1 MKTQEHNKKRVCVI
15 GAGAAGMMCAVFA
28 AKSGADVTLFEK
40 NTSQKHFLSEEYFD
54 NAYMGK
60 KLLITGKG
68 RCNVTNNCDEDT
80 FLKNVPVNPK
90 FLYAALHEFSTADT
104 IEFFESGGCELKTE
118 RGNRVFPKSDKA
130 LDILRVLKDRLRQ
143 YGVKVINRAVAEI
156 GTADGEFK
164 SVTDSSGNVYEFDAA
179 CICTGGISYPVT
191 GSTGDGYRFAENTGH
206 NIKTPKAS
214 LVPLTSDDALCA
226 DCQGLSLKNVTVS
239 VVDNKKKKKVY
250 SALGEMLFTHYGL
263 SGPLILSA
271 SAHMRDIEKDR
282 YKICIDLKPSLD
294 EKTLDNRLLSDF
306 SKYINKDM
314 KNALCDLLPSKLILP
329 FLSYCGIKPDEKPN
343 GITKEQRHTMV
354 RALKDLEIGISGTRP
369 AAEAIITSGGVSV
382 KDVNSSTMESKKI
395 KNLYFAGEV
404 LDVDAYT
411 GGFNLQIAF
420 STGCLAGK
428 NMGTKENEGYEGYAL
443 SF

>member
-130 LDILRVLKDRLRQ
+130 LDILRVLKDRIRQ

-226 DCQGLSLKNVTVS
+226 DCQGL
-239 VVDNKKKKKVY
+239 
-250 SALGEMLFTHYGL
+250 
-263 SGPLILSA
+263 
-271 SAHMRDIEKDR
+271 
-282 YKICIDLKPSLD
+282 
-294 EKTLDNRLLSDF
+294 
-306 SKYINKDM
+306 
-314 KNALCDLLPSKLILP
+314 
-329 FLSYCGIKPDEKPN
+329 
-343 GITKEQRHTMV
+343 
-354 RALKDLEIGISGTRP
+354 
-369 AAEAIITSGGVSV
+369 
-382 KDVNSSTMESKKI
+382 
-395 KNLYFAGEV
+395 
-404 LDVDAYT
+404 
-411 GGFNLQIAF
+411 
-420 STGCLAGK
+420 
-428 NMGTKENEGYEGYAL
+428 
-443 SF
+443 